1 MTEIGAVASQQFRLV
16 PLSAAVGSVNAT
28 PRHLCAIA
36 AVAKENGAENALEKA
51 FKVRVL
57 CGNDVR

>member
-36 AVAKENGAENALEKA
+36 AVAKENGAENAFEKV
-51 FKVRVL
+51 FKGRVL
-57 CGNDVR
+57 